1 MLQLSSR
8 LLSGLQRAAVASAF
22 TLALGITA
30 PVLAQP
36 APAAPTAEQRAQ
48 ARDLYGRGQREFD
61 AQHFVDAQ
69 ASFEGAYALVPNPV
83 VLLGIASAQEQRGNR
98 ADARVTLERY
108 LRERPDASDR
118 AAIEARIAALP
129 RGGHMFVTPT
139 IGGGVPATPPV
150 ATTTTPA
157 TPPTPV
163 VPPTPVIPVTP
174 PVETTPAV
182 TAETTAEVTTEEPA
196 VEVTEAEEEE
206 TEAAAPPAELPSAP
220 PSDAVWVLAAT
231 SAVTIVSGTVFGF
244 LALSR
249 QSDFDARPAL
259 SLADEGEAFALVA
272 DISFGVAV
280 VSGIAA
286 IVLYAT
292 RGPAHEEES
301 TATSLRI
308 LPMASPQG
316 GGLSL
321 SGSF

>member
-8 LLSGLQRAAVASAF
+8 LLSGLQRAAVASTF

-36 APAAPTAEQRAQ
+36 APAAPTAEQRSQ

-108 LRERPDASDR
+108 LRERPDATDR
-118 AAIEARIAALP
+118 AAIEARIAVLP

-139 IGGGVPATPPV
+139 IGVSATPPV
-150 ATTTTPA
+150 ATTPA

-163 VPPTPVIPVTP
+163 VVPPTPVVPVTP
-174 PVETTPAV
+174 TVTATVETTPGV
-182 TAETTAEVTTEEPA
+182 TAEATAEVTAEEPA
-196 VEVTEAEEEE
+196 VEEEEAVGE
-206 TEAAAPPAELPSAP
+206 APPPADLPSAP

-259 SLADEGEAFALVA
+259 GLADEGEAFALVA
-272 DISFGVAV
+272 DISFGVAI

-292 RGPAHEEES
+292 RGPAHTEES

>member
-1 MLQLSSR
+1 MSQHSSR
-8 LLSGLQRAAVASAF
+8 LLAGLQRAAVASAF
-22 TLALGITA
+22 TLAIGITA

-36 APAAPTAEQRAQ
+36 APAAPTAEQRTQ

-69 ASFEGAYALVPNPV
+69 ASFQGAYALVPNPV

-108 LRERPDASDR
+108 LRERPDATDR

-129 RGGHMFVTPT
+129 RGGHMFITPAIAPAT
-139 IGGGVPATPPV
+139 PAVPATS
-150 ATTTTPA
+150 AA
-157 TPPTPV
+157 TPPTRVTAPATPA
-163 VPPTPVIPVTP
+163 VPATTAVTVT
-174 PVETTPAV
+174 VETREPAV
-182 TAETTAEVTTEEPA
+182 TADVSAEEPSVDVA
-196 VEVTEAEEEE
+196 VEEEGAVAE
-206 TEAAAPPAELPSAP
+206 APPPADLASAP

-286 IVLYAT
+286 IVLFAT
-292 RGPAHEEES
+292 RGPAHEEAS